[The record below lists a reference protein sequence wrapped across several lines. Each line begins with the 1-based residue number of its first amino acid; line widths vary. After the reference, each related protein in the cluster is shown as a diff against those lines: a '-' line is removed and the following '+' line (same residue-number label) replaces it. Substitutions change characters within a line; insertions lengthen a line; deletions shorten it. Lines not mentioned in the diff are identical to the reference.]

1 MTPTRK
7 RGRPPSPQTI
17 EKRRLKAMF
26 ESKPDFITE
35 VTDEE
40 HKAVQASLQQSANI
54 RKEILKAFK
63 HGRTTPDEHAFSME
77 SLGDESLIGHEE
89 KIIEQ
94 DRFYKERALNAQKA
108 GGLAVKTARFRRSQE
123 VCEKFR
129 DLLSR
134 VEPLGNTTITQASQ
148 LMSRLWCRYGLTG
161 SPPTERT
168 LRSWI
173 RSSSPF
179 REHRVGKTS

>member
-1 MTPTRK
+1 MFDN
-7 RGRPPSPQTI
+7 PPDYLP
-17 EKRRLKAMF
+17 EM
-26 ESKPDFITE
+26 
-35 VTDEE
+35 TDEE
-40 HKAVQASLQQSANI
+40 RKTVQASLRQSANI
-54 RKEILKAFK
+54 RKKILKTFK
-63 HGRTTPDEHAFSME
+63 HGRTTPDEHAFRME
-77 SLGDESLIGHEE
+77 SLGDESLIGHEK

-108 GGLAVKTARFRRSQE
+108 GGLAVKTERFRRSQE